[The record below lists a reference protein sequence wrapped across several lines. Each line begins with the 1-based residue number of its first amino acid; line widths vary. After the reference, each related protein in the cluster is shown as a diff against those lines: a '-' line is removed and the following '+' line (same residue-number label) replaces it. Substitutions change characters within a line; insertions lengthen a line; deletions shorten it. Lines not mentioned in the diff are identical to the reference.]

1 MYSLPPARSYHEC
14 HPDRFEEGIVAAP
27 PNLREEGRLRVLQV
41 LLASS
46 TTSRPE
52 LVRLTGLSRATVSVL
67 VADLIAAGLVLEENG
82 SAEAENRSMGRP
94 ALPLALNRSVVYA
107 IGVDIGHAHVRVA
120 LCDVHG
126 TPLWE
131 TVEAKE
137 VDRAPHET
145 LDLAADLVA
154 RAIAENGVA
163 RERVLGLG
171 VGIAA
176 PVDAD
181 GALSAEGIMPG
192 WTGIR
197 PGPELER
204 RTGLT
209 IELTNDANAGALA
222 EHMYGAGRDSQDMV
236 YIRLSAG
243 IGAGV
248 IAAGRLQLG
257 AGGLAGEIGH
267 LPATPDGLVCR
278 CGNRGCLETIASP
291 VAVARLLQESW
302 GEPVTPA
309 DLPDLLA
316 TGTPGAARVIEDT
329 GEAVGRALASV
340 ITLMNPRLIV
350 VGGDLA
356 ALGEAL
362 FTPIRHGIARYA
374 LPSAA
379 RQVTVVPGRRGSSA
393 EVRGAAARVLARA
406 PQTLAMMSGGESG
419 ELSA

>member
-1 MYSLPPARSYHEC
+1 MESESRES
-14 HPDRFEEGIVAAP
+14 IVAAP

-41 LLASS
+41 LLAST

-82 SAEAENRSMGRP
+82 AAEAENRSMGRP
-94 ALPLALNRSVVYA
+94 ALPLALNRSVAYA
-107 IGVDIGHAHVRVA
+107 IGADIGHAHVRVA

-126 TPLWE
+126 APLWE

-145 LDLAADLVA
+145 LDLAANLVQRAMA
-154 RAIAENGVA
+154 RNGVPP
-163 RERVLGLG
+163 ERVLGLG

-204 RTGLT
+204 RTGLAT
-209 IELTNDANAGALA
+209 DLTNDANAGALA
-222 EHMYGAGRDSQDMV
+222 EHMYGAGRDVEDMV
-236 YIRLSAG
+236 YVRLSAG

-267 LPATPDGLVCR
+267 LPAVRDGFVCR

-302 GEPVTPA
+302 GEPVSP
-309 DLPDLLA
+309 DSLPTLLA
-316 TGTPGAARVIEDT
+316 RGTPGMARVIEDT
-329 GEAVGRALASV
+329 GEAVGRALAALV
-340 ITLMNPRLIV
+340 TLMNPRLIV

-356 ALGEAL
+356 AIGEPL
-362 FTPIRHGIARYA
+362 FEPIRRGIARYA

-379 RQVTVVPGRRGSSA
+379 GQVAVVPGLLGSSA
-393 EVRGAAARVLARA
+393 EVRGAVARVLARA
-406 PQTLAMMSGGESG
+406 AQTLAVMSGDEHAAL
-419 ELSA
+419 EHR

>member
-1 MYSLPPARSYHEC
+1 
-14 HPDRFEEGIVAAP
+14 
-27 PNLREEGRLRVLQV
+27 LRVLQV
-41 LLASS
+41 LLASA

-67 VADLIAAGLVLEENG
+67 VADLIAAGLVVEENG
-82 SAEAENRSMGRP
+82 GSGTAEPENRSMGRP
-94 ALPLALNRSVVYA
+94 ALPLALSRSVAYA
-107 IGVDIGHAHVRVA
+107 IGADIGHAHVRVA

-145 LDLAADLVA
+145 LDLAADLVR
-154 RAIAENGVA
+154 RAMTEYGVP

-171 VGIAA
+171 AGIAA
-176 PVDAD
+176 PVDAV

-204 RTGLT
+204 RTGLPT
-209 IELTNDANAGALA
+209 EITNDANAGALA
-222 EHMYGAGRDSQDMV
+222 EHMYGAGRDSADMV

-248 IAAGRLQLG
+248 ISAGRLQLG

-267 LPATPDGLVCR
+267 LPAVHDGLVCR

-291 VAVARLLQESW
+291 VAVARLLQDSW
-302 GEPVTPA
+302 GEPVAPA
-309 DLPDLLA
+309 DLPALLA
-316 TGTPGAARVIEDT
+316 ARTPGTARVVEDT
-329 GEAVGRALASV
+329 GEAVGRALASLV
-340 ITLMNPRLIV
+340 TLMNPRLIV

-356 ALGEAL
+356 TIGEPL
-362 FTPIRHGIARYA
+362 FEPIRRGIARYA

-379 RQVTVVPGRRGSSA
+379 SQVTVVAGRLGSGA
-393 EVRGAAARVLARA
+393 EARGAAARVLARA
-406 PQTLAMMSGGESG
+406 PQTLAVMSGAEAGDV
-419 ELSA
+419 AV